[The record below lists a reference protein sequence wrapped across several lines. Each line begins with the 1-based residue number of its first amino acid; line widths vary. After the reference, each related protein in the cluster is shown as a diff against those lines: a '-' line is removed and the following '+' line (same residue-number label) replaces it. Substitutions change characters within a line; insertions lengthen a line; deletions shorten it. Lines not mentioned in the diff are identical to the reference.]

1 MAEAVDAPLVRAPFE
16 ALKRATRERKYVV
29 DEVDALAARLRAA
42 AAAPPPA
49 AAALALLV
57 DAASALKGLKRKL
70 DAAAVAERADGA
82 RLAARLAHLAALGA
96 PPRGGHVEWSR
107 RRLDR
112 LLVDHML
119 RGGRLGAAAALA
131 RAAGVEALVDSHVFA
146 GAAEVL
152 AALACRDAGPAL
164 DWCAAH
170 AARLR
175 KARSPLEF
183 RLRAQQFAELLR
195 AGDAAGALAHAR
207 AHLAPWAGAPAV
219 PAAEL
224 YRVAALLAFG
234 PGTAVERYAALYDA
248 DARWGELAELF
259 RAELLRLHALPRAS
273 PLEAHLQAGLCALK
287 APDGAGAGG
296 GGGVAPVAAARAG
309 PRARADPL
317 QLPTFQRLAAGLP
330 SAKRTLSRLV
340 CALSGEVMSEHNPP
354 MVLPGGD
361 VYSEAALR
369 ALAAANGGELRCPR
383 TGAAV
388 PWATVRRA
396 FVS

>member
-1 MAEAVDAPLVRAPFE
+1 
-16 ALKRATRERKYVV
+16 
-29 DEVDALAARLRAA
+29 
-42 AAAPPPA
+42 
-49 AAALALLV
+49 
-57 DAASALKGLKRKL
+57 
-70 DAAAVAERADGA
+70 
-82 RLAARLAHLAALGA
+82 
-96 PPRGGHVEWSR
+96 
-107 RRLDR
+107 
-112 LLVDHML
+112 ML

-146 GAAEVL
+146 GAAKVL
-152 AALACRDAGPAL
+152 AALSRRDAGPAL
-164 DWCAAH
+164 AWCAAH

-183 RLRAQQFAELLR
+183 RLRAQQLAELLR
-195 AGDAAGALAHAR
+195 AGDAAGALTHAR

-219 PAAEL
+219 PAPEL
-224 YRVAALLAFG
+224 YHVAALLAFG
-234 PGTAVERYAALYDA
+234 PGTEVERYAALYDA
-248 DARWGELAELF
+248 EARWGELAELF

-287 APDGAGAGG
+287 APDGGG
-296 GGGVAPVAAARAG
+296 SGGGGSGGGVAPAAAARAG

-330 SAKRTLSRLV
+330 SAKRTLSKLV